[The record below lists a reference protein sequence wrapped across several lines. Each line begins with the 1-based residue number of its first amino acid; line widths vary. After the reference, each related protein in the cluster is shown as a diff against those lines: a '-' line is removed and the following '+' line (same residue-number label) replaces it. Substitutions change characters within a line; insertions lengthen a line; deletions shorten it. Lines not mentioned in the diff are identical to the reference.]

1 MATCMLAIVAVHFL
15 TKKSGKMRLKE
26 TLTTAVILGVGIFGV
41 GIVLRRLKRKRR
53 RGKKKKQLSNERAG
67 KSSLPNLVSS
77 VGGSSKHEIRFED
90 LVKLGKNMRKM

>member
-1 MATCMLAIVAVHFL
+1 
-15 TKKSGKMRLKE
+15 MRLKE
-26 TLTTAVILGVGIFGV
+26 ALTTAVLVGVGVFGV

-53 RGKKKKQLSNERAG
+53 KGKKKKQSLKKGCG

-90 LVKLGKNMRKM
+90 LVKLGETPETVPNIVVTSVPIRLT